1 MQVGFMQG
9 TKLALVHTQP
19 RARHYLAEAQEA
31 DPVSD
36 IVRRAHAILYVN
48 LLRLIEIANTVT
60 EMFAYYQLRSGFR
73 QGASV

>member
-1 MQVGFMQG
+1 MAYIAYGRFMRPTAYYVNGCEGPGFP
-9 TKLALVHTQP
+9 H
-19 RARHYLAEAQEA
+19 EA

-60 EMFAYYQLRSGFR
+60 EMFAYCQLRSGFR
-73 QGASV
+73 HGASV

>member
-1 MQVGFMQG
+1 MRDGATRSNASMRPG
-9 TKLALVHTQP
+9 K
-19 RARHYLAEAQEA
+19 
-31 DPVSD
+31 SD
-36 IVRRAHAILYVN
+36 IARRAHAILYVN